1 MKETKF
7 YPTIWQSIPYSLY
20 NIGQWDAEGRQ
31 IKDLT
36 LNNKLATE
44 FGVSEMILAP
54 VKFTAIDKNGE
65 EHFITDFSPQAAVNL
80 KGLHTGLFLKS
91 KKVLELPKGRYGSFR
106 FYIQET
112 GNSFTYSDRSS
123 EPIASVN
130 YLDFEIENGLEISDG
145 EASEI
150 ILRFNFE
157 PYTLA
162 SFFKPVSKL
171 FKKSKSFTTNLAQS
185 LAQ

>member
-1 MKETKF
+1 MKEIIF
-7 YPTIWQSIPYSLY
+7 YPTIWQTIPYSLY

-44 FGVSEMILAP
+44 FGVSEMNLAP
-54 VKFTAIDKNGE
+54 IKFTAIDIHGVE
-65 EHFITDFSPQAAVNL
+65 QFITDFTPQSEVNL
-80 KGLHTGLFLKS
+80 KGLHTGLFIKS
-91 KKVLELPKGRYGSFR
+91 KSVLKLPKGTYTSLR
-106 FYIQET
+106 FYIEET

-123 EPIASVN
+123 EPISGVN
-130 YLDFEIENGLEISDG
+130 YLDFEIEDGLDISDG

-150 ILRFNFE
+150 ILRFDFE
-157 PYTLA
+157 PYTL
-162 SFFKPVSKL
+162 SSYFKPVIQL

-185 LAQ
+185 LAH